1 MQISISVLIG
11 KSIIKGVGY
20 MKKIWKA
27 FAKVVKAIAGYSLKM
42 ADRIL
47 KILVLIVVILLL
59 K

>member
-1 MQISISVLIG
+1 
-11 KSIIKGVGY
+11 